1 MWNGIIDFASNEKNI
16 AEGMSYLFWG
26 GLIKRLW
33 FPFGHALSVFLGSFI
48 PGYAGCQVMM
58 ESYGEAHVVR
68 NQSLP
73 IVMWIRLEDLHTHTH
88 TYTHTHTS
96 SLQMKYTHIEPSDE
110 TSGQSNNL
118 IRTSWE
124 NLSQLSHDQIATYT
138 NSDISSIWF
147 KNKKKAGW
155 GGGGGS
161 TNLQD
166 LCSWAPCGARFYLRL
181 YPWLGLFP
189 FPSSLTA
196 FLWEQSPCKSQ
207 VLLLGNQGK
216 IAAEPP

>member
-138 NSDISSIWF
+138 NSDLSSIWF

-155 GGGGGS
+155 GGWWKYKPAGFMLLS
-161 TNLQD
+161 T
-166 LCSWAPCGARFYLRL
+166 
-181 YPWLGLFP
+181 
-189 FPSSLTA
+189 
-196 FLWEQSPCKSQ
+196 LWC
-207 VLLLGNQGK
+207 
-216 IAAEPP
+216 